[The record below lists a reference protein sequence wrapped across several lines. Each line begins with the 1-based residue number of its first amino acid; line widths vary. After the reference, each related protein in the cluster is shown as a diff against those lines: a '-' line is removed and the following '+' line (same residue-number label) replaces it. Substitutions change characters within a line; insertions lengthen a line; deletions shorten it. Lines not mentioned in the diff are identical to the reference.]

1 MLGKMQVR
9 IYYGDTDCGG
19 IAYHTKYIEFCE
31 RARSELFFSKN
42 QNPVRENIGFVVKNI
57 QAEFLS
63 PARLGDLLDIN
74 TEILELRGASLL
86 LNQEIFLQD
95 KKLFFAKITLVAFD
109 FSREKIVKTPKWATE
124 IFTNTK
130 V

>member
-1 MLGKMQVR
+1 MRVR

-19 IAYHTKYIEFCE
+19 IVYHTKYIEFCE
-31 RARSELFFSKN
+31 RARSELFFSRGE
-42 QNPVRENIGFVVKNI
+42 NPVRENIGFVVKSI

-63 PARLGDLLDIN
+63 PAKLGDLVEIK
-74 TEILELRGASLL
+74 TEILERKKASLL

-95 KKLFFAKITLVAFD
+95 KKLFFAKITLVALD
-109 FSREKIVKTPKWATE
+109 FSTNKIVKIPQWAIE
-124 IFTNTK
+124 ILRERK